1 MADQTKSSA
10 TSSQKRFWACNRT
23 RYRMDIQ
30 LTEEQ
35 ELLRSSVQRLLR
47 DRYDFDTRRK
57 IVATDEGWSRAHWMA
72 FVELGLCAAPFK
84 ESAGGLGGG
93 PLTTMIIMK
102 EFGRHLV
109 VEPFFETVVLAG
121 GLIEDIGSQA
131 QREEFLPDIMAGES
145 IWALAW
151 AEGRSRY
158 DFNNIA
164 TTAQRQG
171 DSYILSGT
179 KAAVIGDPWA
189 DQLIVSARTSGGPRD
204 RSGVSLFVV
213 DRHSANLHLQGFKT
227 IDGRRA
233 AEMTLMNVQV
243 PASQLL
249 GTEGE
254 GVAALEACRDRAIAA
269 LCAEAVGAMTEL
281 NSSTLEYSRTR
292 KQFGVAL
299 GTFQVLQHRMVDMFI
314 ALEESIS
321 LTQHL
326 NLSLDAQEPDGSK
339 LASGAK
345 SKVGSAAKFVA
356 EQAVQL
362 HGGMGMS
369 DELNVGHYFKRIS
382 SINVQ
387 FGDPA
392 YHLMRYAQQS

>member
-1 MADQTKSSA
+1 
-10 TSSQKRFWACNRT
+10 
-23 RYRMDIQ
+23 MDIQ

-35 ELLRSSVQRLLR
+35 ELLRGSLQRLLR
-47 DRYDFDTRRK
+47 DHYDFGARRK
-57 IVATDEGWSRAHWMA
+57 IVATDEGWSRKHWSSFA
-72 FVELGLCAAPFK
+72 ELGLCAAPFQ
-84 ESAGGLGGG
+84 ESSGGLGGG
-93 PLTTMIIMK
+93 PLATMIVMR
-102 EFGRHLV
+102 EFGRNLV

-121 GLIEDIGSQA
+121 GLIEDVGSQA
-131 QREEFLPDIMAGES
+131 QHDAFLPQIMAGES

-158 DFNNIA
+158 DFNNVA
-164 TTAQRQG
+164 TTARRQG
-171 DSYILSGT
+171 EVYVLNGT
-179 KAAVIGDPWA
+179 KAAVIGAPWA
-189 DQLIVSARTSGGPRD
+189 DKLIVSARTSGEPHD

-213 DRHSANLHLQGFKT
+213 DRQSANLHLQSFKT

-233 AEMTLMNVQV
+233 AEITLMNVQV

-269 LCAEAVGAMTEL
+269 LCAEAVGAMSEL
-281 NSSTLEYSRTR
+281 NSVTLEYAKTR
-292 KQFGVAL
+292 KQFGVSLA
-299 GTFQVLQHRMVDMFI
+299 TFQVLQHRMVDMFI
-314 ALEESIS
+314 ALEEAIS

-326 NLSLDAQEPDGSK
+326 NLSLATGEPHGSK

-345 SKVGSAAKFVA
+345 SKVGYAARFIA
-356 EQAVQL
+356 EQAIQL

-369 DELNVGHYFKRIS
+369 DELNVGHYFKRIA

-387 FGDPA
+387 FGDPT
-392 YHLMRYAQQS
+392 YHLMRYARS

>member
-1 MADQTKSSA
+1 
-10 TSSQKRFWACNRT
+10 
-23 RYRMDIQ
+23 MDIQ

-35 ELLRSSVQRLLR
+35 ELLRGSLQRLLR
-47 DRYDFDTRRK
+47 DRYDFDARRK
-57 IVATDEGWSRAHWMA
+57 IVATDEGWSRKHWSA
-72 FVELGLCAAPFK
+72 FAELGLCAAPFQ
-84 ESAGGLGGG
+84 ESSGGLGGG
-93 PLTTMIIMK
+93 PLATMIVMR
-102 EFGRHLV
+102 EFGRNLV
-109 VEPFFETVVLAG
+109 VEPFLETVVLAG
-121 GLIEDIGSQA
+121 GLIEDVGSQA
-131 QREEFLPDIMAGES
+131 QHDAFLPQIMAGES

-158 DFNNIA
+158 DFNNVA
-164 TTAQRQG
+164 TTARRQG
-171 DSYILSGT
+171 EVYVLNGT
-179 KAAVIGDPWA
+179 KATVIGAPWA
-189 DQLIVSARTSGGPRD
+189 DTLIVSARTSGEPRD
-204 RSGVSLFVV
+204 RSGVSLVVV
-213 DRHSANLHLQGFKT
+213 DRQSANLHLQSFKT

-233 AEMTLMNVQV
+233 AEITLMNVQV

-269 LCAEAVGAMTEL
+269 LCAEAVGAMSEL
-281 NSSTLEYSRTR
+281 NSVTLEYAKTR

-314 ALEESIS
+314 ALEEAIS

-326 NLSLDAQEPDGSK
+326 NLSLATGEPHGSK

-345 SKVGSAAKFVA
+345 SKVGYAARFIA
-356 EQAVQL
+356 EQAIQL

-369 DELNVGHYFKRIS
+369 DELNVGHYFKRIA

-387 FGDPA
+387 FGDPT
-392 YHLMRYAQQS
+392 YHLMRYARS

>member
-1 MADQTKSSA
+1 
-10 TSSQKRFWACNRT
+10 
-23 RYRMDIQ
+23 MDIQ

-35 ELLRSSVQRLLR
+35 ELLRSSIQRLLR
-47 DRYDFDTRRK
+47 DRYDFEARRN
-57 IVATDEGWSRAHWMA
+57 IVATDEGWSRAHWKA

-121 GLIEDIGSQA
+121 GLIENIGSQV
-131 QREEFLPDIMAGES
+131 QRDHFLPGIMTGES

-164 TTAQRQG
+164 TTARRQG
-171 DSYILSGT
+171 ENYVLSGT
-179 KAAVIGDPWA
+179 KAAVIGAPWA
-189 DQLIVSARTSGGPRD
+189 DKLIVSARTSGGPRD

-233 AEMTLMNVQV
+233 AEVALMNVEV

-269 LCAEAVGAMTEL
+269 LCAEAIGAMTEL
-281 NSSTLEYSRTR
+281 NAATLEYCKTR
-292 KQFGVAL
+292 KQFGTTL
-299 GTFQVLQHRMVDMFI
+299 GSFQVLQHRMVDMY
-314 ALEESIS
+314 LQVE
-321 LTQHL
+321 L
-326 NLSLDAQEPDGSK
+326 
-339 LASGAK
+339 
-345 SKVGSAAKFVA
+345 VRSAAMFAALKLEAEPSERAAAASTAKVTVANACRFVG
-356 EQAVQL
+356 QSAVQL
-362 HGGMGMS
+362 HGGMGMT
-369 DELNVGHYFKRIS
+369 DELPIGHYFKRASVIEIEHGS
-382 SINVQ
+382 A
-387 FGDPA
+387 DW
-392 YHLMRYAQQS
+392 HLQRHARLERAEVA